1 VADVRF
7 PALLVLGLL
16 ALVLAGCGGGG
27 GGGGSRLSHDELV
40 KQGDA
45 ICVAASGEI
54 DKLGDPASLADV
66 ARVGAKLAT
75 IRSRETDELAALEAA
90 KDDEDGQTAMIAALR
105 ARDATLKDLVAAA
118 RKGDQAGATKALAA
132 GQPLGSRASDAALDL
147 GLLRCAEGG

>member
-1 VADVRF
+1 MRF
-7 PALLVLGLL
+7 PALLVLALL
-16 ALVLAGCGGGG
+16 AVVLAGCGG

-75 IRSRETDELAALEAA
+75 IRSGETDELAAL
-90 KDDEDGQTAMIAALR
+90 KRG
-105 ARDATLKDLVAAA
+105 
-118 RKGDQAGATKALAA
+118 AGA
-132 GQPLGSRASDAALDL
+132 D
-147 GLLRCAEGG
+147 